1 MLTELEAQRYP
12 GSKILQIR
20 LNDISRGV
28 LALLLEFVYTDSVR
42 APPQMALELVHVTK
56 KYLPDR
62 HMRLVHQVCAMSV
75 RLQQSSKPRLDYS
88 RCRAQ

>member
-1 MLTELEAQRYP
+1 MFRALLTELEAKKYP

-28 LALLLEFVYTDSVR
+28 VALLLEFVYTDSVR

-62 HMRLVHQVCAMSV
+62 HLRLVHQV
-75 RLQQSSKPRLDYS
+75 RNDTILLQRTLMLG
-88 RCRAQ
+88 